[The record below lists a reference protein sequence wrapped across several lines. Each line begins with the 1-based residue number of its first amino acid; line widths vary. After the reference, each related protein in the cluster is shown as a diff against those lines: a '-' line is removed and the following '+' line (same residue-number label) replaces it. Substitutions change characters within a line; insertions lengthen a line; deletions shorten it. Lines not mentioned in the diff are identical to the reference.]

1 MDELARFLPAHTH
14 LLWLIAALALAAC
27 ELLTGGFVLLWFACG
42 AVVAALAAWLGA
54 SLNEQLFLL
63 GVTSLVL
70 FAGSRTI
77 FRRVLMAGG
86 AKVETN
92 ADAMIGR
99 CAEVVSDVGPGCSD
113 GSVKVNGEI
122 WSARSSGAVLR
133 PGTQVVIEK
142 IEGLKL
148 LVRDAAAA
156 GASGP
161 NTL

>member
-1 MDELARFLPAHTH
+1 MDELALFLPAHTH
-14 LLWLIAALALAAC
+14 LLWLIAALALAAS
-27 ELLTGGFVLLWFACG
+27 ELLTGGFVL
-42 AVVAALAAWLGA
+42 AAWLGA
-54 SLNEQLFLL
+54 SVNEQLFLL

-99 CAEVVSDVGPGCSD
+99 CAEVVSDVGPGCTD

-122 WSARSSGAVLR
+122 WSARSTGTVLR
-133 PGTQVVIEK
+133 AGTQVVIEK
-142 IEGLKL
+142 IDGLKL
-148 LVRDAAAA
+148 LVRDA
-156 GASGP
+156 
-161 NTL
+161 